1 MKAVTLAFAVV
12 CILALTACAS
22 TSSPYAQRLGPS
34 PKAEM
39 DTEYM
44 ARVEAANRQVGS
56 RVVCLGGW
64 WSDRN
69 STGFGGDRRG

>member
-56 RVVCLGGW
+56 RVVW
-64 WSDRN
+64 VNPPTKPVEQVAQSD
-69 STGFGGDRRG
+69 